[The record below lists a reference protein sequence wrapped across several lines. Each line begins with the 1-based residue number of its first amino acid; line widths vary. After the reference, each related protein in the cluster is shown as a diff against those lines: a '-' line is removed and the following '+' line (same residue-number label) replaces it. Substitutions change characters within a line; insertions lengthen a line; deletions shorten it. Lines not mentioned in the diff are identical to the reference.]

1 MRSPPPAKEGEV
13 NFDFV
18 DRFTFAHA
26 AIGVGYALAGLG
38 VMSALVL
45 AIAWEIAENPLKVRF
60 PAIFPHATRDTL
72 RNALGDVLAVIAG
85 WSLFRLALAS

>member
-1 MRSPPPAKEGEV
+1 MRWPPPAREGEV

-26 AIGVGYALAGLG
+26 AIGVGYALAGLS
-38 VMSALVL
+38 VVTALLL
-45 AIAWEIAENPLKVRF
+45 AVAWEIAENPLKVRF

-72 RNALGDVLAVIAG
+72 RNAVGDVLAVAAG
-85 WSLFRLALAS
+85 SGLTLLTFSS